1 MLHKIPICIKE
12 VLNLPQFLN
21 YPHFFFILFPE
32 VTEIE
37 YSHNCQLMHLCKAGG
52 VGFMGMLCNV
62 AGLLWFQVNA
72 CNNGDCGY
80 EENKI
85 SNI

>member
-1 MLHKIPICIKE
+1 MQQGGTESATISK
-12 VLNLPQFLN
+12 LPSLLFLFN
-21 YPHFFFILFPE
+21 FLRSLKSS
-32 VTEIE
+32 T
-37 YSHNCQLMHLCKAGG
+37 SHNCPLMHLCKAGG

-62 AGLLWFQVNA
+62 AGLLWSQVNA

>member
-1 MLHKIPICIKE
+1 MHQGGTESATISK
-12 VLNLPQFLN
+12 LPSLLF
-21 YPHFFFILFPE
+21 YFISLRSLKLS
-32 VTEIE
+32 T
-37 YSHNCQLMHLCKAGG
+37 SHNCPLMHLCKAGG

-62 AGLLWFQVNA
+62 AGLLWSQVNA

-85 SNI
+85 SNIQNPFR

>member
-1 MLHKIPICIKE
+1 
-12 VLNLPQFLN
+12 
-21 YPHFFFILFPE
+21 
-32 VTEIE
+32 
-37 YSHNCQLMHLCKAGG
+37 MHLCKAGG
-52 VGFMGMLCNV
+52 VGFMGILCNV
-62 AGLLWFQVNA
+62 AGLLWSQVNA